1 MIEGFFLGTSSMF
14 PTKNRSQSCLFVRHG
29 PENILFDCGEGTQRQ
44 MRIAG
49 LSPMKITRI
58 FVSHWHGD
66 HTLGLG
72 GIIQSLSASGRTA
85 KLFIYGP
92 PGTSARVEH
101 IIKSFSFDLR
111 FKIETIDI
119 AIKEKLQEV
128 VDEKE
133 FYVLAMPV
141 RHIIPC
147 LGYAF
152 VEKGHRKINMEY
164 VKKTLGIEQDPI
176 LGKLQQGKAI
186 TFNGKKVTPAKATF
200 LTPEKKLTYVVD
212 TQYFDGLKKLA
223 KESGVLVCEAT
234 YCEDLES
241 KALKY
246 THLTAK
252 QAAKLAHESK
262 SKVLYLT
269 HFSQRYNSLK
279 PLEDEAKKIFK
290 DVILAKDFTGFSF

>member
-14 PTKNRSQSCLFVRHG
+14 PTQNRSQSCLFVRHG

-49 LSPMKITRI
+49 LSPMKLTRI

-85 KLFIYGP
+85 KLQIYGP
-92 PGTSARVEH
+92 VGTSARIEH

-111 FKIETIDI
+111 FKIETIDLI
-119 AIKEKLQEV
+119 IKEGTQKV
-128 VDEKE
+128 VDEAE
-133 FYVLAMPV
+133 FYVIAMPL

-152 VEKGHRKINMEY
+152 VEKGRRKINIEY
-164 VKKTLGIEQDPI
+164 VKKTLGIEQHPI
-176 LGKLQQGKAI
+176 LGKLQKGKTI

-200 LTPEKKLTYVVD
+200 LTPEKKLTYIVD

-223 KESGVLVCEAT
+223 KESDALVCEAT
-234 YCEDLES
+234 YCEDMES

-246 THLTAK
+246 THLTAR
-252 QAAKLAHESK
+252 QAAKLAKESK
-262 SKVLYLT
+262 AKKLYLT
-269 HFSQRYNSLK
+269 HFSQRYASLK
-279 PLEDEAKKIFK
+279 PLEDEAKKIFT
-290 DVILAKDFTGFSF
+290 DVVLAKDFMGFNV